1 MHQTVIGMQKFWN
14 GIESGTPA
22 VAVLTVL
29 LLVAFANAAEN
40 ALPAQSTPSTDTIVQ
55 TLMAANARRSAS
67 LRAYRSK
74 RVYKLDYSG
83 IFGGHAEMQVEAT
96 YRAPNEKSFRIV
108 SESGSKLL
116 IKQVFMKL
124 LQSEQEAQ
132 EERNRK
138 AFELGPANYDFKLES
153 LQHSPAGDFYVLEVK
168 PKKKSKYVYSGKIW
182 VDATDFAV
190 ARMEGVPANNPS
202 FWVSHVEIQYQWS
215 KIDGF
220 WLPVH
225 NYSVTNVRMG
235 GRAVLNINYTDYQVT
250 GGSDAAGSKAGFKAD
265 AKVDDKNPT
274 LPDPSS
280 LSVQAH

>member
-1 MHQTVIGMQKFWN
+1 MQKFWN
-14 GIESGTPA
+14 GIEGGTPA
-22 VAVLTVL
+22 VAAFTVFL
-29 LLVAFANAAEN
+29 LIAFANAAEETQ
-40 ALPAQSTPSTDTIVQ
+40 LAQSAISTDAIVQ
-55 TLMAANARRSAS
+55 NLMAANARRSAA

-74 RVYKLDYSG
+74 RIYKLDYTG

-96 YRAPNEKSFRIV
+96 YRAPNQKTFKLL
-108 SESGSKLL
+108 SETGSKLL
-116 IKQVFMKL
+116 IKHVLLKL
-124 LQSEQEAQ
+124 LESEEEAQ

-138 AFELGPANYDFKLES
+138 ALELSPANYEFKLETTEHT
-153 LQHSPAGDFYVLEVK
+153 LAGVFYVLEVK
-168 PKKKSKYVYSGKIW
+168 PRKKTKYVYSGKIW
-182 VDATDFAV
+182 VDARDFAV
-190 ARMEGVPANNPS
+190 ARMDGSPATNPS

-235 GRAVLNINYTDYQVT
+235 GRAVLNVSYSDYQVT
-250 GGSDAAGSKAGFKAD
+250 AGNRAAGSAPAE
-265 AKVDDKNPT
+265 KNPT

>member
-1 MHQTVIGMQKFWN
+1 LKRLIGMQKFWN
-14 GIESGTPA
+14 GVECAASA
-22 VAVLTVL
+22 VTVLTVL
-29 LLVAFANAAEN
+29 LLAAVANAADE
-40 ALPAQSTPSTDTIVQ
+40 APPSTDAIVQ
-55 TLMAANARRSAS
+55 SLMAANARRAAS

-74 RVYKLDYSG
+74 RIYRLDYSG

-96 YRAPNEKSFRIV
+96 YRAPNEKSFKIV
-108 SESGSKLL
+108 SESGSRLL
-116 IKQVFMKL
+116 IRQVLTKL

-138 AFELGPANYDFKLES
+138 SLEISPANYEFKLETT
-153 LQHSPAGDFYVLEVK
+153 QHTAAGDFYVLEVK
-168 PKKKSKYVYSGKIW
+168 PRKKTKYVYTGKIW
-182 VDATDFAV
+182 VDARDYAV
-190 ARMEGVPANNPS
+190 TRMEGTPASNPS

-225 NYSVTNVRMG
+225 NYSVTSVRMG
-235 GRAVLNINYTDYQVT
+235 GRAVLNIAYSDYQVT
-250 GGSDAAGSKAGFKAD
+250 RGNEAAG
-265 AKVDDKNPT
+265 AKSTDRNPT